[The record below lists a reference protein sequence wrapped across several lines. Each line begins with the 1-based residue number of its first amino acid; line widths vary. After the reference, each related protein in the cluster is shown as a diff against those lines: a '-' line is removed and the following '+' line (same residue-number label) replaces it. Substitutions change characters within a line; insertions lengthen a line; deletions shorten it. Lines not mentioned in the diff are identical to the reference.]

1 MKKRF
6 SLFLLFGVFFIV
18 TPSFAFTDI
27 CKMGEKALTMT
38 SAQMDEFFED
48 EIKTWRVEGSGKVYD
63 VRKGTL
69 NSCIVI
75 VNCGND
81 VFIYINAGDYSG
93 RIKDLKIGQRISF
106 TGSCYGLKRNYYRIQ
121 ANHIN
126 IIGIQANHKLQP
138 M

>member
-38 SAQMDEFFED
+38 TATMNEFFED

-63 VRKGTL
+63 VRKGSH

-81 VFIYINAGDYSG
+81 VYIYIHAGEFWGSKKE
-93 RIKDLKIGQRISF
+93 IKIGQKISF
-106 TGSCYGLKRNYYRIQ
+106 TGSCYDLKRKYYRDSDKS
-121 ANHIN
+121 HITAYVN
-126 IIGIQANHKLQP
+126 KAYLEF
-138 M
+138 